1 MIAAISPASSNYDET
16 LGTLRFAQRASMITT
31 KTKKNVEQKDG
42 YNKELLEEIERLK
55 EELSNAHGKTTH
67 THSHSVNVE
76 YITVE
81 DRKRAQELEER
92 IRIMMEELQKNKN
105 AMEDLE
111 KQLED
116 ERKRKLEMEEN
127 RKKALK

>member
-1 MIAAISPASSNYDET
+1 M
-16 LGTLRFAQRASMITT
+16 
-31 KTKKNVEQKDG
+31 
-42 YNKELLEEIERLK
+42 
-55 EELSNAHGKTTH
+55 
-67 THSHSVNVE
+67 E

-81 DRKRAQELEER
+81 DRKRAEELEDR

-116 ERKRKLEMEEN
+116 ERKRKLEME
-127 RKKALK
+127 